1 MEMKA
6 ISDNYGVEESAALAV
21 RAGVDALLF
30 CHDVANATQAF
41 EFLCHEAERDPEL
54 RARVEFSFRR
64 ITTLKQRYLKS
75 FTGAAEEEIEARLMR
90 LNHRRL
96 LSANFGIS

>member
-1 MEMKA
+1 
-6 ISDNYGVEESAALAV
+6 LAV

-54 RARVEFSFRR
+54 RARVDISFQR

-75 FTGAAEEEIEARLMR
+75 FTGAAEEEIEARLGELHHQR
-90 LNHRRL
+90 LVDEIQGSL
-96 LSANFGIS
+96 